1 MLALLFLRGWSRL
14 GESFSRPVTG
24 LRELRPRYLWLALAS
39 LAAAV
44 TLVLSALIW
53 VQLNQP
59 ALELPPAPKVE
70 LPQVPPPGLEETPTP
85 LNPDEEQAPRTVAI
99 AEARWDY
106 DPDAFSSAIRIEGR
120 RGDIPTIEITRADT
134 KLLTAVPRANAEG
147 ELYRR
152 YRIRLVASENQV
164 WQGILGKARG
174 DMSDRI
180 RVLEIAL
187 SPRMFPKADSYQLR
201 FEGETRS
208 GWQAL
213 GRVALQPA
221 GR

>member
-1 MLALLFLRGWSRL
+1 
-14 GESFSRPVTG
+14 VI
-24 LRELRPRYLWLALAS
+24 
-39 LAAAV
+39 
-44 TLVLSALIW
+44 LVLSALIW